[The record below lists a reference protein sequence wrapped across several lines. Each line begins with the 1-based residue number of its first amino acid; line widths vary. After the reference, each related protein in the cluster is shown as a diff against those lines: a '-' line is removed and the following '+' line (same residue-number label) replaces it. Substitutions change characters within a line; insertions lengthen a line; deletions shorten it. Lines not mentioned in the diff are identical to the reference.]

1 MEGVCFL
8 TEGESVADVGAA
20 DRWLIDSRQFAERGD
35 VIDAKLGEA
44 ALPRLGDEVVDSFD
58 PVNVVVRGVRSPRGK
73 LGLKV
78 ALEGLVMLEC
88 QRCLQPVSFALASRA
103 SFELIDS
110 QKALDV
116 DDQDEWEP
124 VMHSERLDL
133 LPLLEDELLL
143 ALPFAPMHDACMP
156 VAPAEAGTR
165 LSPFAA
171 LEKLK

>member
-8 TEGESVADVGAA
+8 TEGESVADVEAA
-20 DRWLIDSRQFAERGD
+20 DRWLIDSRQFAERGG
-35 VIDAKLGEA
+35 VINAKLDEA

-58 PVNVVVRGVRSPRGK
+58 PVNVVVTGVRSPRGK

-78 ALEGLVMLEC
+78 ALEGLIMLEC

-103 SFELIDS
+103 SFELVDS
-110 QKALDV
+110 PKALDA
-116 DDQDEWEP
+116 DDEDEWEP

-143 ALPFAPMHDACMP
+143 ALPFAPMHDSCMP
-156 VAPAEAGTR
+156 VAPAQAGAR

-171 LEKLK
+171 LEQLK